1 MDGDHGTARSTDRQA
16 VGKPSCRS
24 RDKRNRQQ
32 GLLVSQCPA
41 LAIWAVAP
49 RALLGTFPGL
59 FDASER
65 LRRISFVHLR
75 VELIARCSDL
85 LSLEHVML
93 RQAVGKLLRP
103 EFHHFKRPLIQGDGS
118 TCTSASRSTTSC
130 LPKTGTKFRCF
141 NAALAEV
148 QRWNCNKPGRA
159 DEESGGRPDQRQVC
173 TLEPLSDVPGNSKV
187 CFKLNSSTGS

>member
-1 MDGDHGTARSTDRQA
+1 
-16 VGKPSCRS
+16 
-24 RDKRNRQQ
+24 
-32 GLLVSQCPA
+32 
-41 LAIWAVAP
+41 
-49 RALLGTFPGL
+49 
-59 FDASER
+59 
-65 LRRISFVHLR
+65 
-75 VELIARCSDL
+75 
-85 LSLEHVML
+85 ML

-173 TLEPLSDVPGNSKV
+173 TLEPLSDVPGNSKGLFQAQQLDWFLSRDRRGTTAGV
-187 CFKLNSSTGS
+187 RFDRQAFPSTML